1 MIQAYCQE
9 FEILQEAAGMILE
22 GMVTS
27 QNESGEL
34 NIAPM
39 GPQVDQGMTQFILRP
54 FQTSRTFSN
63 LKETRSGVF
72 HVVDDV
78 LLLAKTAIGTLQ
90 EIPETFPAE
99 KISGRV
105 LASACR
111 WYEFQIE
118 SIDESEARTVMQAK
132 VIHHGRIRDYFGLN
146 RAKHAV
152 LEAAILATRTH
163 LIEQGDL
170 LAQYQTLAE
179 IVRKTAG
186 PDEETAFRLLE
197 EFISKAYAETQS

>member
-1 MIQAYCQE
+1 MIQACYRE
-9 FEILQEAAGMILE
+9 LEIHQEAAGMILE
-22 GMVTS
+22 GIVTS
-27 QNESGEL
+27 LNESGEL

-39 GPQVDQGMTQFILRP
+39 GPQVDQAMSQLVLRP

-63 LKETRSGVF
+63 LKETRCGVF

-90 EIPETFPAE
+90 ETPETFPAE
-99 KISGRV
+99 KITGRV

-111 WYEFQIE
+111 WYEFQIAT
-118 SIDESEARTVMQAK
+118 IDESDARTVMQAT
-132 VIHHGRIRDYFGLN
+132 VIHQGRIRDYFGLN

-163 LIEQGDL
+163 IIEQSVL
-170 LAQYQTLAE
+170 LAQYESLAE

-186 PDEETAFRLLE
+186 PDEQTAFRLLE
-197 EFISKAYAETQS
+197 EFISKAYAEAQS

>member
-1 MIQAYCQE
+1 MIQACCWE

-22 GMVTS
+22 GIVTS
-27 QNESGEL
+27 QNELGEL

-39 GPQVDQGMTQFILRP
+39 GPQVDQGMTQLVLRP

-63 LKETRSGVF
+63 LKETRCGIF

-99 KISGRV
+99 KVSGRV

-111 WYEFQIE
+111 C
-118 SIDESEARTVMQAK
+118 RPT
-132 VIHHGRIRDYFGLN
+132 
-146 RAKHAV
+146 
-152 LEAAILATRTH
+152 ATRDTTAPASCPA
-163 LIEQGDL
+163 LRRATIDL
-170 LAQYQTLAE
+170 PAPSPSA
-179 IVRKTAG
+179 RRCRRRRRR
-186 PDEETAFRLLE
+186 P
-197 EFISKAYAETQS
+197 S

>member
-1 MIQAYCQE
+1 
-9 FEILQEAAGMILE
+9 MILE
-22 GMVTS
+22 GIVTS
-27 QNESGEL
+27 LNESGEL

-39 GPQVDQGMTQFILRP
+39 GPQVDQAMSQLVLRP

-63 LKETRSGVF
+63 LKETRCGVF

-90 EIPETFPAE
+90 ETPETFPAE
-99 KISGRV
+99 KITGRV

-111 WYEFQIE
+111 WYEFQIAT
-118 SIDESEARTVMQAK
+118 IDESDARTVMQAT
-132 VIHHGRIRDYFGLN
+132 VIHQGRIRDYFGLN

-163 LIEQGDL
+163 IIEQSVL
-170 LAQYQTLAE
+170 LAQYESLAE

-186 PDEETAFRLLE
+186 PDEQTAFRLLE
-197 EFISKAYAETQS
+197 EFISKAYAEAQS